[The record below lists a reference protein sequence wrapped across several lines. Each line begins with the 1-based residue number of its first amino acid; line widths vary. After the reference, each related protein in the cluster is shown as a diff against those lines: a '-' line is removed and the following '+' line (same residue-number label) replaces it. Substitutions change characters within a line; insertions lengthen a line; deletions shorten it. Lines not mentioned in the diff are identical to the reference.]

1 MRRRDQRIVPTR
13 YDRMLWQTVKQGN
26 LRLTLRLVLYGNN
39 EGPASFPIVLGVDS
53 ITVPVRVPCSIDEP
67 IPGRDGLFDFISHQ
81 DVAEDAQMGRIYL
94 PLEDLALFG
103 CAADGLVDEAN
114 RPALRDVVA
123 HEVRRARE
131 LLAEGAPLSAS
142 LPFRA
147 RLAVAAFSAGGGA
160 ALDSIERA

>member
-67 IPGRDGLFDFISHQ
+67 IPGRDGLFDFISH
-81 DVAEDAQMGRIYL
+81 DPGFSFPPARYML
-94 PLEDLALFG
+94 T
-103 CAADGLVDEAN
+103 GL
-114 RPALRDVVA
+114 RQPSLKSSGKFSRS
-123 HEVRRARE
+123 
-131 LLAEGAPLSAS
+131 LLGAS
-142 LPFRA
+142 L
-147 RLAVAAFSAGGGA
+147 
-160 ALDSIERA
+160 